1 MPWPEQPIE
10 YDIECSTHQ
19 ILPEGLPMKDYEIK
33 YDKETQQITE
43 VRHIVLGPVEFSS

>member
-1 MPWPEQPIE
+1 
-10 YDIECSTHQ
+10 
-19 ILPEGLPMKDYEIK
+19 MKDYEIK